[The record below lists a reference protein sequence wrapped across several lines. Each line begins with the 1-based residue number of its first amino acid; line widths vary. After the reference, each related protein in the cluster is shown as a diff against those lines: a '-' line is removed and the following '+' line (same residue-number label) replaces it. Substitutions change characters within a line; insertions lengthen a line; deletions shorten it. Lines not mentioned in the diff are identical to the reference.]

1 MRKTYKMEVDCA
13 TCASK
18 IEDALNKLDGVKEAR
33 VNFMTQKL
41 ILDIEG
47 KDIDTILVEAK
58 KDRKKS
64 GPRCGDLCLIYE

>member
-1 MRKTYKMEVDCA
+1 MEVDCA

-58 KDRKKS
+58 KIAKKVDR
-64 GPRCGDLCLIYE
+64 DTEIYA

>member
-58 KDRKKS
+58 KIAKKLDR
-64 GPRCGDLCLIYE
+64 DTEIYA

>member
-1 MRKTYKMEVDCA
+1 MEVDCA

-58 KDRKKS
+58 KIAKKVDR
-64 GPRCGDLCLIYE
+64 DAEIYA

>member
-18 IEDALNKLDGVKEAR
+18 IEDALNKLDGVKDAR

-58 KDRKKS
+58 KIAKKVDR
-64 GPRCGDLCLIYE
+64 DAEIYA

>member
-58 KDRKKS
+58 KIAKKVDR
-64 GPRCGDLCLIYE
+64 DTEIYA

>member
-58 KDRKKS
+58 KIAKKVDR
-64 GPRCGDLCLIYE
+64 DAEIYA

>member
-58 KDRKKS
+58 KIAKKVDR
-64 GPRCGDLCLIYE
+64 DTETYA

>member
-47 KDIDTILVEAK
+47 KDIDTILAEAK
-58 KDRKKS
+58 KIAKKVDR
-64 GPRCGDLCLIYE
+64 DTEIYA